1 MSIAPQLIVS
11 LLAVG
16 MAVAF
21 VLADRDSPTSRTLS
35 LFLASVG
42 ASIAVTSQ
50 IEQPLLASD
59 AYPWW
64 GGVFAVPE
72 VLAFLFAHEWI
83 LRVRRTIPAGKLKT
97 RFADNQIRIGQG
109 LAVMYFVLALLF
121 PEVRAKQFLSGLGNG
136 NDLGAGFALFA
147 FPLGLSLLLGVG
159 AGLIA
164 LNRRPD
170 VAERQRLV
178 AFAVAAPFMASG
190 LIFSPGVAPLLT
202 AFGLVVFLVGGVQ
215 YHVIQGRRAQ
225 FMSRFLAPQVADL
238 VRRKGLKSATRHQSL
253 EISVVCCDLRG
264 FTAVSAETDSK
275 RVISVL
281 REYYDMVGEA
291 AARVGGTIKDQAG
304 DGVLVL
310 VGAPIWSADHAS
322 RAIEL
327 AQRIRVG
334 GVDLSSRWSELQLQL
349 GVGVGVASGFA
360 TVGVI
365 GASSRLEY
373 TAVGSAVNLASRLC
387 AEAAHAEVL
396 VDLRTR
402 DLILDK
408 ADATQLDSRGPITLK
423 GFSQPVKHFALVA

>member
-1 MSIAPQLIVS
+1 MSTSPQLIVA

-21 VLADRDSPTSRTLS
+21 VLADRDSPTSRALS
-35 LFLASVG
+35 AFLVSVG
-42 ASIAVTSQ
+42 VSIAVTSH
-50 IEQPLLASD
+50 IELPLLASGS
-59 AYPWW
+59 YPWW
-64 GGVFAVPE
+64 GGVFALPE

-83 LRVRRTIPAGKLKT
+83 LRVRRTIPAGKLYT

-109 LAVMYFVLALLF
+109 LAIIYGLLALFL
-121 PEVRAKQFLSGLGNG
+121 PHVRAEQFLGGLSSGS
-136 NDLGAGFALFA
+136 DIGAGFALFA
-147 FPLGLSLLLGVG
+147 FPLGMSLFLGIG

-190 LIFSPGVAPLLT
+190 LVLPPGIAPLMT

-225 FMSRFLAPQVADL
+225 FMSRFLAPQVADM
-238 VRRKGLKSATRHQSL
+238 VRNKGLKSATRHQSL

-264 FTAVSAETDSK
+264 FTAVSAATDSK

-291 AARVGGTIKDQAG
+291 AADVGGTIKDQAG

-310 VGAPIWSADHAS
+310 VGAPIRSDDHAP

-327 AQRIRVG
+327 AQRIRSG
-334 GVDLSSRWSELQLQL
+334 GIDLSSRWTESNLQL

-387 AEAAHAEVL
+387 SEAAHSEVL
-396 VDLRTR
+396 VDQRTT
-402 DLILDK
+402 DLVSDK
-408 ADATQLDSRGPITLK
+408 GYDAQLDARGPIALK
-423 GFSQPVKHFALVA
+423 GFSQPVTHFALGA

>member
-1 MSIAPQLIVS
+1 M
-11 LLAVG
+11 VG
-16 MAVAF
+16 
-21 VLADRDSPTSRTLS
+21 
-35 LFLASVG
+35 
-42 ASIAVTSQ
+42 
-50 IEQPLLASD
+50 
-59 AYPWW
+59 W
-64 GGVFAVPE
+64 GVCAAGSAGVFVRPR
-72 VLAFLFAHEWI
+72 WI
-83 LRVRRTIPAGKLKT
+83 LRVRRTIPAGKLYT

-109 LAVMYFVLALLF
+109 LAIIYGLLALFL
-121 PEVRAKQFLSGLGNG
+121 PHVRAEQFLGGLSSGS
-136 NDLGAGFALFA
+136 DIGAGFALFA
-147 FPLGLSLLLGVG
+147 FPLGMSLFLGIG

-190 LIFSPGVAPLLT
+190 LVLPPGIAPLMT

-225 FMSRFLAPQVADL
+225 FMSRFLAPQVADM
-238 VRRKGLKSATRHQSL
+238 VRNKGLKSATRHQSL

-264 FTAVSAETDSK
+264 FTAVSAATDSK

-291 AARVGGTIKDQAG
+291 AADVGGTIKDQAG

-310 VGAPIWSADHAS
+310 VGAPIRSDDHAP

-327 AQRIRVG
+327 AQRIRSG
-334 GVDLSSRWSELQLQL
+334 GIDLSSRWTESNLQL
-349 GVGVGVASGFA
+349 GVGVG
-360 TVGVI
+360 I

-387 AEAAHAEVL
+387 SEAAHSEVL
-396 VDLRTR
+396 VDQRTT
-402 DLILDK
+402 DLVLDK
-408 ADATQLDSRGPITLK
+408 GYDAQLDARGPIPLK
-423 GFSQPVKHFALVA
+423 GFSQPVTHFALGA